1 MFSQRDA
8 LIRLLR
14 DDDPA
19 TIDLIKEQLA
29 MGGTATLGDLRDL
42 REVLAAD
49 DEKVSAHVSD
59 IIAGIEQAQTTAEFA
74 EFCRNFGPEDTIE
87 EAAFL
92 LASAM
97 LPGFDAAP
105 YRRKLD
111 AWGRQFTLLLEK
123 AISDRERVEVL
134 ARFFGEQ
141 LNFRGNTADYYNPR
155 NSLLSSVMD
164 TRMGIPITLSLLYRL
179 VARRAGMQLEG
190 VNLPGH
196 FIARYREVFFDPFHQ
211 GKILSLADC
220 REILARQDVEI
231 EAIHFAAPSD
241 RDILARILANLVF
254 IYERNGDFEMQ
265 SRVIGWMAALD
276 SKPGTSFSA

>member
-1 MFSQRDA
+1 MFPQRDA

-19 TIDLIKEQLA
+19 TVELVKEQLS
-29 MGGTATLGDLRDL
+29 MGGTAALGDLREL
-42 REVLAAD
+42 RELLAD
-49 DEKVSAHVSD
+49 NEKVSAHVSD
-59 IIAGIEQAQTTAEFA
+59 IIEGIVQEKATTDFA
-74 EFCRNFGPEDTIE
+74 AFCRNFGPENTIE

-92 LASAM
+92 LVAAM
-97 LPGFDAAP
+97 IPGFDAAP

-111 AWGRQFTLLLEK
+111 TWGRQLTLLLER

-134 ARFFGEQ
+134 ARYFGEQ

-155 NSLLSSVMD
+155 NSLISSVMD
-164 TRMGIPITLSLLYRL
+164 TRMGIPITLCLLYRL

-220 REILARQDVEI
+220 REILARQDLEI
-231 EAIHFAAPSD
+231 EASHFVAPTD
-241 RDILARILANLVF
+241 REILARLLANLVF
-254 IYERNGDFEMQ
+254 IYERNGDFELQ
-265 SRVIGWMAALD
+265 SRVLGWMAALENR
-276 SKPGTSFSA
+276 PGTRFSE